1 VNCEEVKCTPNYSE
15 KLELFLESKNMWHR
29 FIEFGEPV
37 RTVEQAARKV
47 RVEKIAKSI
56 VMVDSNGDSLLA
68 IVPAQSK
75 VSHKK
80 IKIVLAVKDVRLASP
95 EEVLKHSGYPAGGVS
110 PFNNISR
117 VLLDPQVLKN
127 ETAIVGGGDIHK
139 LIEVRTEDIVNTL
152 KPRIE
157 DITQAL
163 FMEGTSKSADAADL
177 PSNTHR
183 LAPNE
188 VGVREE
194 SEEKLRR
201 TQSET

>member
-1 VNCEEVKCTPNYSE
+1 VNCEEVKCTPNYGE
-15 KLELFLESKNMWHR
+15 KLELFLASKNVWHR

-56 VMVDSNGDSLLA
+56 VMVDSNGNSLLA

-117 VLLDPQVLKN
+117 VLLDPQVLKS
-127 ETAIVGGGDIHK
+127 ETAIVGGGDIQK
-139 LIEVRTEDIVNTL
+139 LVEVRTEDIVKIL

-157 DITQAL
+157 DITQASL
-163 FMEGTSKSADAADL
+163 MEGTSRSADATDPA
-177 PSNTHR
+177 
-183 LAPNE
+183 
-188 VGVREE
+188 
-194 SEEKLRR
+194 
-201 TQSET
+201 